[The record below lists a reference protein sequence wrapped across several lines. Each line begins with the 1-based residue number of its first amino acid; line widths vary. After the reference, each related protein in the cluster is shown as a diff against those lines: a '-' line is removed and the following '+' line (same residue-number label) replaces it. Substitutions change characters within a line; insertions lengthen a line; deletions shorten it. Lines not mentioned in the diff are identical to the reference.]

1 MTVSEYIVKYLKA
14 CGVTHY
20 FGYQGTMI
28 AYFVDAIHRE
38 NGVCNHVSYNEQG
51 AALAASGYAK
61 ATGEMAVAYATS
73 GPGAINL
80 LQGIADA
87 YYDSA
92 PVFFITGQLNLS
104 EYTDH
109 PQLRQQGFQQTD
121 VVNICKPITKNALMI
136 TSPTDIPKVL
146 DTLVADMLQGR
157 KGPVLLDIPM
167 DIQRAQI
174 DIPDDTIQNLLSDI
188 IPTTDNSD
196 LSKIASSIFE
206 SLKKARRPVL
216 FLGNGIGKNDAS
228 RKKVLTLI
236 NKLQIPVVTTLLA
249 KDLLPFDSEYNFGM
263 LGYAYGH
270 RYANLIVNI
279 KADLIIALGA
289 RLCPRQTGN
298 KPAEFAKDAQ
308 IIRVD
313 IDEEE
318 LNRAIHPDDMAYC
331 ADADT
336 VIAEMLKT
344 DYTAN
349 SDEWFDVCRQIKNLL
364 NAVDTGKDYRKPNE
378 VIRIVGN
385 TLPEECTVACDVG
398 QHQMW
403 VAQSFENKEKQHML
417 FSGAHGAMGFA
428 LPAAIGAYYASGKIP
443 VCIAGDGAFQMNIQE
458 LQWVVQENIPLKI
471 IVLNNHSLGLIRQ
484 QQTTMFENRFCGSV
498 AEFGYSAPVFS
509 SIASAYGIRSARFK
523 CDEIISGNACT
534 ELKDLLQNVS
544 APALIEIE
552 MEPGTYAYPKTSF
565 GLPMH
570 NQQPSLPEDLLNK
583 LMLL

>member
-38 NGVCNHVSYNEQG
+38 SGIYNHVSYNEQG

-92 PVFFITGQLNLS
+92 PVLFITGQLNLS

-121 VVNICKPITKNALMI
+121 IVNICKPITKNALMV

-146 DTLVADMLQGR
+146 DTLVADMLHGR

-174 DIPDDTIQNLLSDI
+174 DIPDDVIKNPLPDITQTKDDSDV
-188 IPTTDNSD
+188 
-196 LSKIASSIFE
+196 SKIASSIFE
-206 SLKKARRPVL
+206 SLKKAQRPVL
-216 FLGNGIGKNDAS
+216 FLGNGISKNDVS
-228 RKKVLTLI
+228 RKNVQALI
-236 NKLQIPVVTTLLA
+236 DKLQIPVVTTLLA

-270 RYANLIVNI
+270 RYANLIINI
-279 KADLIIALGA
+279 KADLIIAIGA

-298 KPAEFAKDAQ
+298 RPAEFAKDAQ
-308 IIRVD
+308 IIRID
-313 IDEEE
+313 IDKEE
-318 LNRAIHPDDMAYC
+318 LNRTIHPDDMTYC
-331 ADADT
+331 ADANI
-336 VIAEMLKT
+336 VIAEMLKSE
-344 DYTAN
+344 YTAN
-349 SDEWFDVCRQIKNLL
+349 WEKWRGICNQIKHLL
-364 NAVDTGKDYRKPNE
+364 NTVDAGKDYRKPNE
-378 VIRIVGN
+378 VIRIIGN
-385 TLPEECTVACDVG
+385 TLMKKCTVACDVG

-403 VAQSFENKEKQHML
+403 VAQSFENKKNQHML

-428 LPAAIGAYYASGKIP
+428 LPAAIGAYYGSGKLP

-458 LQWVVQENIPLKI
+458 LQWIVQENIPIKI

-484 QQTTMFENRFCGSV
+484 QQTAMFENRFCGSV
-498 AEFGYSAPVFS
+498 AEFGYSAPAFS
-509 SIASAYGIRSARFK
+509 SIASAYGMKSAKFK
-523 CDEIISGNACT
+523 CDEIISGNVYT
-534 ELKDLLQNVS
+534 ELKELLQNTS
-544 APALIEIE
+544 DPTLIEIE
-552 MEPGTYAYPKTSF
+552 MDPGTYAYPKTSF

-570 NQQPSLPEDLLNK
+570 NQQPSLPDELLEK